1 MLFGRRKPGFV
12 QVEKREPESQ
22 ASDHR
27 EQEAMLPEDGQAVGS
42 EQGEEKPELM
52 AYLAALPDAEDP
64 FPEAEEEAEEEEE
77 LTPARELADYI
88 RIRSGAAQV
97 TARAALQSEIEDFAE
112 RMEALSEDES
122 CRDITQAQG
131 AKDLYYYS
139 RNNMSDNYAMIAVL
153 VEEKDLPETIAKMV
167 RFNCRT
173 YPLPTPITYFERHP
187 YYASLPQIERAIDVL
202 KRESKYEDIQV
213 FENSEGVRYFYAE
226 GIKIGKYAKALAETE
241 EFTD

>member
-1 MLFGRRKPGFV
+1 M
-12 QVEKREPESQ
+12 
-22 ASDHR
+22 
-27 EQEAMLPEDGQAVGS
+27 
-42 EQGEEKPELM
+42 
-52 AYLAALPDAEDP
+52 
-64 FPEAEEEAEEEEE
+64 
-77 LTPARELADYI
+77 
-88 RIRSGAAQV
+88 
-97 TARAALQSEIEDFAE
+97 
-112 RMEALSEDES
+112 EDES
-122 CRDITQAQG
+122 CRDIAQAQG

-226 GIKIGKYAKALAETE
+226 GIMSRKYAKALAETE